1 MKIPWSVPNIQN
13 KEKESIKR
21 VIESGWLSMGK
32 EVKRFEQKVASYL
45 NINYSVAVNNGTSAL
60 DIVLKCIDLKKND
73 EVIIPALTY
82 IATGSA
88 VLYNNCKPVFVDID
102 NTLNINTSQLEEKI
116 TTKTKAIINID
127 LGGNPSNYDNLLK
140 ISKRND
146 IPLIVDGAQSF
157 GSEYKKRKC
166 CTHGILN
173 TTSFHAAKILTT
185 IEGGMIFTDDEKLK
199 EKAKILRNQGETSKY
214 KHNYLGNNYRMTDLA
229 ASIGNSQMD
238 RFDKTLNDRISK
250 ARYYKENLKYV
261 EYPEE
266 LNNTRNCYF
275 FFLILVN
282 NRDKLNKYLNEN
294 GIETRITY
302 PLPINEQQIFRK
314 YSKEVFPVAKK
325 ISKKVISLPIHHN
338 LTINEQDYIIKK
350 INDFGA

>member
-1 MKIPWSVPNIQN
+1 MKIPWSVPNIQDS
-13 KEKESIKR
+13 EKEAIKK
-21 VIESGWLSMGK
+21 VLESGWLSMGK
-32 EVKRFEQKVASYL
+32 VVKRFEENVSSYL
-45 NINYSVAVNNGTSAL
+45 DINYSVAVNSGTSAL
-60 DIVLKCIDLKKND
+60 DIALKCIKLGKND

-82 IATGSA
+82 IATGNTI
-88 VLYNNCKPVFVDID
+88 LYNSCRPVFVDID
-102 NTLNINTSQLEEKI
+102 NTLNIDTTLIEEKI
-116 TTKTKAIINID
+116 TENTKALINID

-140 ISKRND
+140 ISKKYK

-166 CTHGILN
+166 CTHGLLN

-185 IEGGMIFTDDEKLK
+185 IEGGMVFTDDEELK
-199 EKAKILRNQGETSKY
+199 NKAQILRNQGETSKY
-214 KHNYLGNNYRMTDLA
+214 MHNYLGNNYRMTDLA
-229 ASIGNSQMD
+229 ASIGNSQID
-238 RFDKTLNDRISK
+238 RFDKTLKDRKSK
-250 ARYYKENLKYV
+250 ADYYKEKLKNV
-261 EYPEE
+261 EYPKE
-266 LNNTRNCYF
+266 LADTKNCYF

-302 PLPINEQQIFRK
+302 PSPINEQQVFRK

-338 LTINEQDYIIKK
+338 LILDNQDYIIKK
-350 INDFGA
+350 INEFSG

>member
-1 MKIPWSVPNIQN
+1 MKIPWSVPNIQDS
-13 KEKESIKR
+13 EKEAIKK
-21 VIESGWLSMGK
+21 VIDSGWLSMGK
-32 EVKRFEQKVASYL
+32 EVKRFEEKVASYL
-45 NINYSVAVNNGTSAL
+45 NINYSIAVNNGTSAL
-60 DIVLKCIDLKKND
+60 DIALKCNEFGKND
-73 EVIIPALTY
+73 EVIMPALTY
-82 IATGSA
+82 IATGNSI
-88 VLYNNCKPVFVDID
+88 LYNNCKPVFVDID
-102 NTLNINTSQLEEKI
+102 NTLSIDTSLIEEKI
-116 TTKTKAIINID
+116 TENTKALINID

-140 ISKRND
+140 ISRKNN

-157 GSEYKKRKC
+157 GSEYKGKKC
-166 CTHGILN
+166 CTHGLLN

-185 IEGGMIFTDDEKLK
+185 IEGGMVFTDNEELK
-199 EKAKILRNQGETSKY
+199 NKAQILRNQGETSKY
-214 KHNYLGNNYRMTDLA
+214 MHNYLGNNYRMTDLA

-238 RFDKTLNDRISK
+238 RLDSTLKDRKSK
-250 ARYYKENLKYV
+250 ADYYKENLKNI

-266 LNNTRNCYF
+266 LSDTKNCYF

-282 NRDKLNKYLNEN
+282 NRDKLNNYLNKN

-302 PLPINEQQIFRK
+302 PLPINEQQIFKK

-325 ISKKVISLPIHHN
+325 ISKRVISLPIHHN

>member
-1 MKIPWSVPNIQN
+1 MKIPWSVPNIQDS
-13 KEKESIKR
+13 EKEAIKK
-21 VIESGWLSMGK
+21 VIDSGWLSMGN
-32 EVKRFEQKVASYL
+32 EVKRFEEKVASYL
-45 NINYSVAVNNGTSAL
+45 NINYSIAVNNGTSAL
-60 DIVLKCIDLKKND
+60 DIALKCNEFGKND
-73 EVIIPALTY
+73 EIIMPALTY
-82 IATGSA
+82 IATGNSI
-88 VLYNNCKPVFVDID
+88 LYNHCKPVFVDID
-102 NTLNINTSQLEEKI
+102 NTLNIDTSLIEEKI
-116 TTKTKAIINID
+116 TENTKALINID

-140 ISKRND
+140 ISRKNN

-157 GSEYKKRKC
+157 GSEYKGKKC
-166 CTHGILN
+166 CTHGLLN

-185 IEGGMIFTDDEKLK
+185 IEGGMVFTDNEELK
-199 EKAKILRNQGETSKY
+199 NKAQILRNQGETSKY
-214 KHNYLGNNYRMTDLA
+214 MHNYLGNNYRMTDLA

-238 RFDKTLNDRISK
+238 RLDSTLKDRKSK
-250 ARYYKENLKYV
+250 ADYYKENLKNI

-266 LNNTRNCYF
+266 LSDTKNCYF

-282 NRDKLNKYLNEN
+282 NRDKLNNYLNKN

-302 PLPINEQQIFRK
+302 PLPINEQQIFKK

-325 ISKKVISLPIHHN
+325 ISKRVISLPIHHN